1 MNSDMA
7 RPQIHDPE
15 LVLDHARALV
25 LGKGVRAATVEAIA
39 SASGAPVGSLYH
51 RFESRDNLLAR
62 LWLRAVRRSQSA
74 FCSAAEVDDPEKA
87 ALAAALSIFDFCDRE
102 REDARLL
109 ISLRREDLVQAEI
122 SVEVSG
128 ELKVLNDPVK
138 RTLGRLAQRLY
149 GRVGANEVDR
159 VLLATF
165 DLPYGIARSYVVR
178 GAPIPPQRRQ
188 YLKVA
193 VLAVLRNA
201 C

>member
-1 MNSDMA
+1 MA

-25 LGKGVRAATVEAIA
+25 LAKGVRAATIEAIA
-39 SASGAPVGSLYH
+39 AASGAPVGSLYH
-51 RFESRDNLLAR
+51 RFESRDDLLTR

-74 FCSAAEVDDPEKA
+74 FCSAAEANDPEEA
-87 ALAAALSIFDFCDRE
+87 ALAAAMSIFDFCDRQ

-109 ISLRREDLVQAEI
+109 TSLRREDFVQGEI
-122 SVEVSG
+122 SAELSG

-138 RTLGRLAQRLY
+138 RTLRRLAQRLY

-165 DLPYGIARSYVVR
+165 DLPYGIARSYVV
-178 GAPIPPQRRQ
+178 GSVPIPPQRRQ

-201 C
+201 